1 MKINFK
7 SNNPRWGY
15 SGISFIDLEEYAF
28 VLGFLT
34 NIHHYKGY
42 SELNNSDY
50 NNSIEIQIEGNYV
63 DGAWAKECRIHY
75 FKDLS
80 SLRKLSPS
88 LSNASSAGRP
98 SFGIIVRINSNN
110 FINHLIS
117 EYDFKVSQ
125 TGSYSEYVTPSSKEL
140 VSRIL
145 EDSLLDDGIEANR
158 FLTRFEEG
166 FNL

>member
-15 SGISFIDLEEYAF
+15 SGISFTDLEEYAF

-117 EYDFKVSQ
+117 KYDFKVSQ
-125 TGSYSEYVTPSSKEL
+125 TGNYSEYVTPPSK
-140 VSRIL
+140 VHVRRTL
-145 EDSLLDDGIEANR
+145 EDSVLNTGTDIDRVLSS
-158 FLTRFEEG
+158 FEEG